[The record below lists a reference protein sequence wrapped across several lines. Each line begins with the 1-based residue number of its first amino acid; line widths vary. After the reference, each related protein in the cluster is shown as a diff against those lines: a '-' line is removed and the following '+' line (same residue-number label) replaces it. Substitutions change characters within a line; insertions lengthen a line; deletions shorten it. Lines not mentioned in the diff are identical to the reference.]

1 MQQSVTRLL
10 AALLAAVLFLLPGCG
25 AAGGEPEETTL
36 VYGSGDYTSINPALY
51 EHGEVNLLLF
61 SGLTAATG
69 KTRSS
74 PGWRKSGSTTATASP
89 TPLRSGRASNGTTAN
104 RSPPQT

>member
-10 AALLAAVLFLLPGCG
+10 AVLLAAVLFLLPGCG

-61 SGLTAATG
+61 SG
-69 KTRSS
+69 
-74 PGWRKSGSTTATASP
+74 
-89 TPLRSGRASNGTTAN
+89 
-104 RSPPQT
+104 

>member
-36 VYGSGDYTSINPALY
+36 VYGAGTTRASTPRSM
-51 EHGEVNLLLF
+51 
-61 SGLTAATG
+61 STG
-69 KTRSS
+69 K
-74 PGWRKSGSTTATASP
+74 
-89 TPLRSGRASNGTTAN
+89 
-104 RSPPQT
+104 